1 MYELTNKEMN
11 IKGLVHPKLKI
22 LTLIMHLM
30 TFQTSKTFIHLQNT
44 N

>member
-30 TFQTSKTFIHLQNT
+30 SFQVRRSFSSEHN
-44 N
+44 